1 MESFPEA
8 LLAQVPRLAATQG
21 QSDPMVWALLANPV
35 SGWHWYIIELE
46 SFATGTICRVYE
58 VGWDSQLTYFHLSDL
73 ELHAEQIGA
82 PNVFDPDFVPC
93 RLSDVRAQEGGGS
106 ARFPLGRV
114 VATPGALA
122 ALEHVGHIPL
132 DYVRRHAMG
141 DWGDL
146 DAHDVLVNE
155 HALVHGGR
163 LLSSYIL
170 TDTQRLWVITE
181 HDRSATTLLLPSEY

>member
-8 LLAQVPRLAATQG
+8 LLAQVPRLGATQG
-21 QSDPMVWALLANPV
+21 QSDPMVWALLANPI
-35 SGWHWYIIELE
+35 SGWRWYIIELE
-46 SFATGTICRVYE
+46 PLATDTVCRVYE
-58 VGWDSQLTYFHLSDL
+58 VGWDSQLTYFNLSDL
-73 ELHAEQIGA
+73 ELHAAQIGA
-82 PNVFDPDFVPC
+82 PNAVDTNFVPC
-93 RLSDVRAQEGGGS
+93 RLSEVRAQEGGGS
-106 ARFPLGRV
+106 AKFPLGRV

-132 DYVRRHAMG
+132 NYVRRHATG

-146 DAHDVLVNE
+146 DQHDVLVNE
-155 HALVHGGR
+155 NALVHGGR

-170 TDTQRLWVITE
+170 THTQRLWVITE